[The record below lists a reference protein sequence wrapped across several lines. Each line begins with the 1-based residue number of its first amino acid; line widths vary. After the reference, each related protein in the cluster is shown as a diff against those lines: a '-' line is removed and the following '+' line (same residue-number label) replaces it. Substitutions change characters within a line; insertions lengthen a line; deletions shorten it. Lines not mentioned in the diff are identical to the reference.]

1 MLLLATES
9 SMHSA
14 AFDVVAGTGA
24 DDLGFQF
31 GAMASHCEV
40 RIVGLRRR
48 QAEVLAREA
57 IAEVRRIEAKFS
69 RYREQSV
76 VSRIN
81 ALAGTGQ
88 RLDVDAETAQ
98 LLNFAA
104 QLHAASDGLFD
115 ITSGILR
122 QAWDFRAARLPAP
135 GAIEALLPRI
145 GWAQV
150 QWNGRGIALPKAGME
165 LDFGGFGKEYAAD
178 RAATLLQERGVRHGL
193 VNLGGDIR
201 LVGARPEGEP
211 WLLGLQHP
219 RVPGQMMATMALTAG
234 ALATSGDYERYFE
247 HDGVRY
253 CHVLDPHSGWPVSAW
268 RSVSVVAPA
277 CVGAG
282 ALTTVA
288 MLKGEGAIAFLESQN
303 VGYLAVDAQG
313 QVHRGG
319 AAASTLN

>member
-1 MLLLATES
+1 MAGAATTTTLRFPAMAGACEIHLA
-9 SMHSA
+9 
-14 AFDVVAGTGA
+14 GA
-24 DDLGFQF
+24 DSAVMNEAAAR
-31 GAMASHCEV
+31 AMAEV
-40 RIVGLRRR
+40 
-48 QAEVLAREA
+48 Q
-57 IAEVRRIEAKFS
+57 RIEAKYS
-69 RYREQSV
+69 RYRDDSI

-81 ALAGTGQ
+81 AAAGGAAAVE
-88 RLDVDAETAQ
+88 VDAETAS
-98 LLNFAA
+98 LLAFAS
-104 QLHAASDGLFD
+104 QLHLQSDGLFD
-115 ITSGILR
+115 ITSGVLR
-122 QAWDFRAARLPAP
+122 RAWNFRTGVPPTAAQL
-135 GAIEALLPRI
+135 EALLPLV
-145 GWAQV
+145 GWGQV
-150 QWNGRGIALPKAGME
+150 QREANTVRLPRADME

-178 RAATLLQERGVRHGL
+178 RAATLLQEQGVRHGL

-211 WLLGLQHP
+211 WVIGLQHP
-219 RVPGQMMATMALTAG
+219 RLPGQMMATMALTEG

-247 HDGVRY
+247 LDGVRY
-253 CHVLDPHSGWPVSAW
+253 CHVLDPHSGWPVSTW

-288 MLKGEGAIAFLESQN
+288 MLKGPDAIAFLESQN